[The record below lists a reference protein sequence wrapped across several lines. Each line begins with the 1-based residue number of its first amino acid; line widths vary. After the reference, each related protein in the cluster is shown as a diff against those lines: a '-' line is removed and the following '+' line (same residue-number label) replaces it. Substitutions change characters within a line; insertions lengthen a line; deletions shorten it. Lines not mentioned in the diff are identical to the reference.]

1 MNNITRL
8 MSMFI
13 VIAVA
18 IVSALF
24 ILELITL
31 DIAKDVVF
39 KSIFVILIMAISALI
54 ITALME
60 KPKKVR

>member
-1 MNNITRL
+1 

>member
-1 MNNITRL
+1 
-8 MSMFI
+8 MFI